1 MTDKIREFI
10 ENNDIDGMPI
20 GTLEV
25 GINRLFVELLGE
37 VEKKTWITVPQ
48 GYREIDVRVVDL
60 ADIHQAF
67 TDFGVEFP
75 TSPQGEQP

>member
-25 GINRLFVELLGE
+25 GINRLFVELYEKVLQVTPENYGE
-37 VEKKTWITVPQ
+37 GETFTKLS
-48 GYREIDVRVVDL
+48 DVLD
-60 ADIHQAF
+60 AF
-67 TDFGVEFP
+67 KDFGVEFP
-75 TSPQGEQP
+75 TSPQGEQQ